1 MDANGQEVNTGKD
14 SINRA
19 VQFLIAQNLPFV
31 NIALLDSDTKKK
43 TDSQNNVIVTSM
55 PQYENSRGMK
65 VGIENAL
72 VLDDVDLNQFRIQKE
87 SVDDYGGTKVITEF
101 QK

>member
-1 MDANGQEVNTGKD
+1 M
-14 SINRA
+14 
-19 VQFLIAQNLPFV
+19 
-31 NIALLDSDTKKK
+31 
-43 TDSQNNVIVTSM
+43 IVTSM